1 MHFGINTSER
11 VASDYSTHWAFVAVK
26 MDKLLICIHFLY
38 LLLLSVHFALNKQF
52 ETPNVVRTEYRDL
65 RARAEF

>member
-1 MHFGINTSER
+1 M
-11 VASDYSTHWAFVAVK
+11 AVK

-65 RARAEF
+65 RARAEAEDSLCESSRGGGGGGGGGG